1 MVLIENYYVSICPFI
16 RVRSGIRDTDLFRDL
31 LDTIIWNRLTI
42 QSDNPHSRTEIFFR
56 SFASINRT
64 NLSLRYKI
72 NHQRYFYRNYFN
84 RNKYI
89 RTYHISRKQVLVLPV
104 KDFQENFQ
112 QFLHTFT
119 FFYIFI
125 NSLTRVVPRISL

>member
-1 MVLIENYYVSICPFI
+1 MGNYYVSIWPCI
-16 RVRSGIRDTDLFRDL
+16 RVRSGIRDTDLFRNL

-42 QSDNPHSRTEIFFR
+42 RSENQHSRIEIFFR

-64 NLSLRYKI
+64 NLSLGYKI
-72 NHQRYFYRNYFN
+72 NHQRYFYRNYLN

-89 RTYHISRKQVLVLPV
+89 RIYHISRKQVLVLPV

-125 NSLTRVVPRISL
+125 NSLTHVAPRISL

>member
-1 MVLIENYYVSICPFI
+1 MGNYYVSICPRI
-16 RVRSGIRDTDLFRDL
+16 RVRLAIHDTDLFLNL

-42 QSDNPHSRTEIFFR
+42 RSKHPHSRTEIFFH
-56 SFASINRT
+56 SFTSINRT

-72 NHQRYFYRNYFN
+72 NHQRYFYRNYSN

-89 RTYHISRKQVLVLPV
+89 RIYHISRKQMLVLPV

-125 NSLTRVVPRISL
+125 NSVTHVVPRISL